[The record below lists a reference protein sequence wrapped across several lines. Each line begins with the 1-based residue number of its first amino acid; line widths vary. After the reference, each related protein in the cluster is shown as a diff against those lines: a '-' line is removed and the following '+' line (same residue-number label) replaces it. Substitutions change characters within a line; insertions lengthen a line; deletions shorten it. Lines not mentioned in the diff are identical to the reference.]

1 MDGRTGLSGWRRWL
15 GPSALVTLVAG
26 NVVGLF
32 VVPADALQGEVQ
44 RLMYVHVPTAW
55 VGMLAFFVVFV
66 MSVLYLVQRDD
77 RWDLVAE
84 SSAEIGVLF
93 TALTLVLGSL
103 WGRPTWGVWWTW
115 DPRLTTTAILLVIYV
130 GYLAVRSF
138 TGDPDR
144 RARWSAVVGI
154 VGFVDVPIVYLSVTW
169 WRSLH
174 QPPSTPRS
182 MAPEFLWTLG
192 LNLLAF
198 TLVYGYLMIRR
209 YRLARTRRELKREAA
224 EAGRP

>member
-1 MDGRTGLSGWRRWL
+1 MSGRRRWI
-15 GPSALVTLVAG
+15 GWSALVAVVAG
-26 NVVGLF
+26 SVVGLF

-66 MSVLYLVQRDD
+66 MSVLYLVQRDE

-103 WGRPTWGVWWTW
+103 WGKPTWGVWWTW

-138 TGDPDR
+138 TEDPDR

-182 MAPEFLWTLG
+182 VAPEFLWTLG
-192 LNLLAF
+192 LYLLAF
-198 TLVYGYLMIRR
+198 TLVYAYLMRGR
-209 YRLARTRRELKREAA
+209 YRLARTRRETERRAA
-224 EAGRP
+224 EMEAP

>member
-1 MDGRTGLSGWRRWL
+1 MSRTQRILGWL
-15 GPSALVTLVAG
+15 ALISVVAG
-26 NVVGLF
+26 TVVGLF

-55 VGMLAFFVVFV
+55 VAMVAFFVTFL
-66 MSVLYLVQRDD
+66 MSVLYLVQRDP
-77 RWDLVAE
+77 RWDRIAV
-84 SSAEIGVLF
+84 SSAELGVLF

-115 DPRLTTTAILLVIYV
+115 DPRLTTTAIMLVIYV

-138 TGDPDR
+138 AEDQDR

-169 WRSLH
+169 WRSIH

-182 MAPEFLWTLG
+182 VAPEMMWTLL

-198 TLVYGYLMIRR
+198 SLVYGYLMTRR
-209 YRLARTRRELKREAA
+209 CQLARREEEVERASA
-224 EAGRP
+224 RGGAP

>member
-1 MDGRTGLSGWRRWL
+1 MREGGTGAVRILGWAAWI
-15 GPSALVTLVAG
+15 ALAAG
-26 NVVGLF
+26 SVVGLF
-32 VVPADALQGEVQ
+32 VVPADALQGDVQ

-55 VGMLAFFVVFV
+55 LAMLAFFVVFV
-66 MSVLYLVQRDD
+66 MSVLYLVQR
-77 RWDLVAE
+77 RPKWDAVAV
-84 SSAEIGVLF
+84 SSAELGVLF

-130 GYLAVRSF
+130 GYLTVRALA
-138 TGDPDR
+138 DEPER
-144 RARWSAVVGI
+144 RARWAAVVGI

-182 MAPEFLWTLG
+182 VAGEFVAVLL
-192 LNLLAF
+192 LNLAAF
-198 TLVYGYLMIRR
+198 TLLYAWLLAKRI
-209 YRLARTRRELKREAA
+209 RLASTRRVLEEAA
-224 EAGRP
+224 ADG

>member
-1 MDGRTGLSGWRRWL
+1 MREGGTGAVRILGWAAWI
-15 GPSALVTLVAG
+15 ALAAG
-26 NVVGLF
+26 SVVGLF
-32 VVPADALQGEVQ
+32 VVPADALQGDVQ

-55 VGMLAFFVVFV
+55 LAMLAFFVVFV
-66 MSVLYLVQRDD
+66 MSVLYLVQR
-77 RWDLVAE
+77 RPKWDAVAV
-84 SSAEIGVLF
+84 SSAELGVLF

-130 GYLAVRSF
+130 GYLTVRALA
-138 TGDPDR
+138 DEPER
-144 RARWSAVVGI
+144 RARWAAVVGI

-182 MAPEFLWTLG
+182 VAGEFVAVLL
-192 LNLLAF
+192 LNLAAF
-198 TLVYGYLMIRR
+198 TLLYAWLLAKRI
-209 YRLARTRRELKREAA
+209 RLASTRRALEEAA
-224 EAGRP
+224 ADG